1 MEAFKKI
8 SDIEKHLK
16 LIETVNKGTYF
27 EFRKENYISSLFS
40 QCNTLGLEKSINS
53 FKNNTGIDMY
63 DLIRLDS
70 IDLIKEKF
78 NTFFSQFSNVDKELE
93 ELSILSLVITYIRM
107 SQIETEKVLLKA
119 KGFEIIE
126 PQTNVESGVMLVYDL
141 SKMNKKVLKLNS
153 YRYTYEQTNLLR
165 KLLNDESIDLSK
177 YITGQN
183 INPENGTIKRFQN
196 GNIEITHINI
206 NKELKHKLY
215 ELIKLE
221 NKKCHLAIKL

>member
-27 EFRKENYISSLFS
+27 EFSKENYISKLFS
-40 QCNTLGLEKSINS
+40 QCNTLGLDKSIKDTYLS
-53 FKNNTGIDMY
+53 MF

-78 NTFFSQFSNVDKELE
+78 NEFFNQFSNVDKELE
-93 ELSILSLVITYIRM
+93 YLQILSLAHHYVRM
-107 SQIETEKVLLKA
+107 SSIETEKVLLKA

-141 SKMNKKVLKLNS
+141 SKMNKKILKLNS
-153 YRYTYEQTNLLR
+153 YRYNYEQTNVLR
-165 KLLNDESIDLSK
+165 KWLNDESIDLSK

-183 INPENGTIKRFQN
+183 INPENGSIKRFQN
-196 GNIEITHINI
+196 GNIEITHKNV
-206 NKELKHKLY
+206 NQELKQKLY

-221 NKKCHLAIKL
+221 NKKCHLAIKM